1 MSKKKISAEEMKKMM
16 AGLKNKQKK
25 RPQAKPTT
33 DDVIALKKIKLL
45 QEGKLTSSAP
55 RWVHLVRS
63 G

>member
-55 RWVHLVRS
+55 R
-63 G
+63 